1 MRSFRCD
8 AGMELDIIRVEEV
21 ERGKVYH
28 LIAMD
33 KESRILI
40 TRHAEERLIRWRLD
54 VSNVIETPI
63 YPEEVIVGHHDRYI
77 AHRRYG
83 TQLMRAVYEYEG
95 DLPALVTVYSPSA
108 ERYFIGDG
116 TYADK
121 ILP

>member
-1 MRSFRCD
+1 MGGLWRTGRMLSGVRSFRRG

-21 ERGKVYH
+21 
-28 LIAMD
+28 
-33 KESRILI
+33 
-40 TRHAEERLIRWRLD
+40 
-54 VSNVIETPI
+54 
-63 YPEEVIVGHHDRYI
+63 
-77 AHRRYG
+77 
-83 TQLMRAVYEYEG
+83 EG